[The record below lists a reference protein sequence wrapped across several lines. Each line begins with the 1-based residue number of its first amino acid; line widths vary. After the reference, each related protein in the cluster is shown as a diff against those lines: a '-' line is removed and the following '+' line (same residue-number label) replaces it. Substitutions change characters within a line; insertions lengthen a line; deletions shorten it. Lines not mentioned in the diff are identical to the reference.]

1 MTETISDDEI
11 RRIIVKNISEAL
23 LSPPEKV
30 VPSARLISDLN
41 AESIDVADI
50 RFRLEHDFNMKLDHK
65 GMVESLGTNLS
76 AEEFDNRFTVQFVID
91 HVKRQLAALGGK
103 A

>member
-50 RFRLEHDFNMKLDHK
+50 RFRLEHDFNLKIDHK
-65 GMVESLGTNLS
+65 GMIESLGTNLS
-76 AEEFDNRFTVQFVID
+76 AEEFDNRFTVQFVFD